1 MNESSHQRIEAL
13 DALRGMAI
21 LGILLLNISGFAL
34 LRVASFNPLHSGEAS
49 LGDRITWMAL
59 NLFAQGKFLFIFALL
74 FGGTL
79 YLLLGKGTR
88 FNLSRLVVL
97 ALIGVIHT
105 LFIWEGDILFP
116 YSVCGLFVFAFIK
129 SIATKHQF
137 ILGAILYFSGALI
150 LGALFYYYRDF
161 IDTVW
166 YSTPYSQLAES
177 DWKTGPY
184 VNSVYYRL
192 NELSL
197 FVFNL
202 VRQYSWFLFGA
213 MLMGS
218 ALMASG
224 WLQQKFSR
232 AHYGRVALYFLA
244 ISLSLQTVIV
254 LVDYYLDWDYRWAAI
269 WAQPLTMLIQVMQS
283 LGYIALFYWSWNII
297 QHSYFAYALR
307 CVGKM
312 ALTTYLMQS
321 LIGIYLFQRMGLFN
335 QFTLPE
341 LMPFVAVIWAINIAF
356 AVIWLRYF
364 PQGPIEWIW
373 RKSASKL
380 AQFF

>member
-34 LRVASFNPLHSGEAS
+34 LRVASFNPLHSGEATFS
-49 LGDRITWMAL
+49 GRLTWMAL

-79 YLLLGKGTR
+79 YLLLRKGTR
-88 FNLSRLVVL
+88 FNVSRLVVL
-97 ALIGVIHT
+97 ALIGLIHT

-116 YSVCGLFVFAFIK
+116 YSVCGLFVLVFIK
-129 SIATKHQF
+129 SMSIKRQF
-137 ILGAILYFSGALI
+137 ILGAGLYIIGAFI

-166 YSTPYSQLAES
+166 YSTPYSQLVES

-184 VNSVYYRL
+184 MNSVYYRL

-197 FVFNL
+197 FIFNL
-202 VRQYSWFLFGA
+202 IRQYSWFLFGA

-232 AHYGRVALYFLA
+232 AHYGYVAFYFLST
-244 ISLSLQTVIV
+244 SLSLQTLIV
-254 LVDYYLDWDYRWAAI
+254 LVDYYSDWHYRWAAVV
-269 WAQPLTMLIQVMQS
+269 AQPLTMLIQVIQS
-283 LGYIALFYWSWNII
+283 LGYIALFYWSWNAI

-307 CVGKM
+307 CIGKM

-321 LIGIYLFQRMGLFN
+321 LLGIILFQRMGLFN

-356 AVIWLRYF
+356 AVVWLRYF
-364 PQGPIEWIW
+364 PQGPIEWSW
-373 RKSASKL
+373 RKLSAKL
-380 AQFF
+380 AHYI

>member
-49 LGDRITWMAL
+49 FGERITWMAL

-74 FGGTL
+74 FGGSL
-79 YLLLGKGTR
+79 YLLLRKGTR

-116 YSVCGLFVFAFIK
+116 YSVCGLFVLAFIK
-129 SIATKHQF
+129 SMPIKRQF
-137 ILGAILYFSGALI
+137 ILGAGLYFAGAII
-150 LGALFYYYRDF
+150 LGLLFYYYRNF
-161 IDTVW
+161 VDTVW
-166 YSTPYSQLAES
+166 YSTPYSELVES
-177 DWKTGPY
+177 NWKTESY
-184 VNSVYYRL
+184 INSVYYRL
-192 NELSL
+192 NELTL

-202 VRQYSWFLFGA
+202 VRQYSWFLLGA
-213 MLMGS
+213 MLMGA
-218 ALMASG
+218 ALMGSG

-232 AHYGRVALYFLA
+232 THYGYVAFYFLI
-244 ISLSLQTVIV
+244 ISLSLQTMIV

-269 WAQPLTMLIQVMQS
+269 FAQPLTMLIQVMQS
-283 LGYIALFYWSWNII
+283 LGYIALFYWSWNVI
-297 QHSYFAYALR
+297 QHSCFAYALR

-321 LIGIYLFQRMGLFN
+321 LIGIILFQRMGLFN

-356 AVIWLRYF
+356 AVTWLRYF
-364 PQGPIEWIW
+364 KQGPIEWIW
-373 RKSASKL
+373 RKSATKL